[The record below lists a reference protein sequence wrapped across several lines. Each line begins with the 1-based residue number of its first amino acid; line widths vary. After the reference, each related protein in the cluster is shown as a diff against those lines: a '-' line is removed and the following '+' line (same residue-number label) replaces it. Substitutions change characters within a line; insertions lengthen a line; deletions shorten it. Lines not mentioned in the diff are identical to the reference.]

1 MTKLRRALLAERLNG
16 LALTGDIQ
24 HNYRQTH
31 TIMIRKLSPRRR
43 RLLLTNAF
51 FSLVAICVSLVAAFF
66 SAANAHRNS
75 STIQP
80 APRIR
85 EIQGT
90 AHLSKMNGVTV
101 SGVGGIVTA
110 RRANGFFLQ
119 DPAAD
124 NDPRTSEGIFVL
136 VPPSPAMN
144 VTVGDSVSVAGIVTE
159 ARPGANAETNA
170 NLSVTQ
176 INSSSVT
183 ILSSGN
189 ALPTPIIIGSGGRRP
204 PTNIIEDDARGN
216 VESGGAFDP
225 ASDGLD
231 FYESLEGMR
240 VQVRDAVA
248 VGHSLT
254 LRSGAREIPVI
265 GDRGRAAR
273 VRTPR
278 GGIVIRP
285 DDANPER
292 IFLAGELTP
301 LPELNVGDRF
311 SGALE
316 GVLDYSFG
324 NYKLIVTR
332 APAVLRG
339 RLARETT
346 TAARLN
352 QLSIAAFNVENLD
365 ANDSA
370 EKFRRLADIIVG
382 NLRSP
387 DIIAIEEIQ
396 DNNGATNDP
405 VVDATETFGRL
416 ISTIRTA
423 GGPAYSFRNINPA
436 DDQDGGEPGGN
447 IRIGF
452 IFRTDRGLRFIDRAG
467 GGTTIPTTVINEANA
482 PRLSSS
488 PGRIEPTNAAFNQ
501 SRKPLAGE
509 FTFNGHRLFVVA
521 NHFASKGGDQ
531 PLFGRFQPPVR
542 QSETRRHQQA
552 QIVNRFANSILT
564 VDRAANVI
572 VLGDFNDF
580 EFSTTLNLLRG
591 DALRNL
597 FETLPQRERYTY
609 VFDGNSQ
616 ALDHILVSQ
625 SLFAALVKFDVVHLN
640 AEFVEQASD
649 HDPSVAIFRLPAR

>member
-1 MTKLRRALLAERLNG
+1 
-16 LALTGDIQ
+16 
-24 HNYRQTH
+24 
-31 TIMIRKLSPRRR
+31 MIRKLSPRRR
-43 RLLLTNAF
+43 QLQT
-51 FSLVAICVSLVAAFF
+51 AAFF
-66 SAANAHRNS
+66 SYVAIFVSLIAAFSVTDAHRNS

-90 AHLSKMNGVTV
+90 AHLSKMNGVSV
-101 SGVGGIVTA
+101 SGVEGIVTA

-136 VPPSPAMN
+136 VPPSPALN
-144 VTVGDSVSVAGIVTE
+144 VAVGDRVSVDGTVTE

-176 INSSSVT
+176 INSSSVKT
-183 ILSSGN
+183 LSSGN
-189 ALPTPIIIGSGGRRP
+189 TLPTPIIIGNGGRRP
-204 PTNIIEDDARGN
+204 PANIIEDDARGN

-254 LRSGAREIPVI
+254 LRSGAREIPVV

-278 GGIVIRP
+278 GGIVVRP
-285 DDANPER
+285 DDFNPER
-292 IFLAGELTP
+292 IFLASELTP

-311 SGALE
+311 NGALE

-332 APAVLRG
+332 APGVVRG
-339 RLARETT
+339 GLSRETT

-352 QLSIAAFNVENLD
+352 QLSVAAFNVHNLD
-365 ANDSA
+365 PNDGA
-370 EKFRRLADIIVG
+370 DKFRQLADIIVG
-382 NLRSP
+382 NLKSP
-387 DIIAIEEIQ
+387 DIVAIEEIQ

-405 VVDATETFGRL
+405 VVDASETFGRL
-416 ISTIRTA
+416 IATIRTA
-423 GGPAYSFRNINPA
+423 GGPAYSFRNINPV

-452 IFRTDRGLRFIDRAG
+452 IFRTDRGLRFVDRPG
-467 GGTTIPTTVINEANA
+467 GDATTATTVINEANA

-509 FTFNGHRLFVVA
+509 FTFNGHRLFVIA
-521 NHFASKGGDQ
+521 NHFASKGGDH
-531 PLFGRFQPPVR
+531 PLFGRFQPPLR
-542 QSETRRHQQA
+542 PTETRRHQQA
-552 QIVNRFANSILT
+552 QIVNQFVNSILSI
-564 VDRAANVI
+564 DRAANVI

-609 VFDGNSQ
+609 IFDGNAQ
-616 ALDHILVSQ
+616 ALDHILVSG

-640 AEFVEQASD
+640 AEFADQASD